1 MLSIKAR
8 PDGRQ
13 LIFPVVWALWE
24 PLVLLFSLVQRCNS
38 SGLLLPVLDNSSAIS
53 RPECTGQLFRVH
65 VTRCWLITGQQ
76 NMPMLGWVKMD

>member
-8 PDGRQ
+8 ADGRQ

-38 SGLLLPVLDNSSAIS
+38 SGLLLPVLGICDQPAGMHWPTLQSSRDEMLIDNWSTKHADAGPS
-53 RPECTGQLFRVH
+53 ENG
-65 VTRCWLITGQQ
+65 
-76 NMPMLGWVKMD
+76 